1 MAGTEEKAMT
11 ADELLFFDSKPGLV
25 PIYDA
30 LRTALAERYPEV
42 RIKVAKTQISFCNRH
57 LFAMASLPRRKGESH
72 LLVSFGLGRRESS
85 GRVMQA
91 VEPYP
96 GRWTHHVPVHSPA
109 EVDPE
114 LLAWLEE
121 AYQFANNK

>member
-1 MAGTEEKAMT
+1 MT

-57 LFAMASLPRRKGESH
+57 LFAMASLPRRKKDPG
-72 LLVSFGLGRRESS
+72 LVVSFGLGRREPSP
-85 GRVMQA
+85 RITVA

-96 GRWTHHVPVHSPA
+96 GRWTHHVPVP
-109 EVDPE
+109 EERELDGE
-114 LLAWLEE
+114 LLGWLWEAWE
-121 AYQFANNK
+121 FNKTK